1 MTRRIAAVAA
11 LLLSGQAR
19 ADMVPVLAS
28 QVERGA
34 ILSADDFVVED
45 LPIAKARGA
54 VAPAEADGLE
64 AKRNLAAGRIVRR
77 SDLVEPRLVRR
88 GDQVSV
94 RVEEGALSI
103 TTRGEALQSGAEGD
117 LVRVVTDL
125 SRTLEG
131 RVAADGSV
139 RVALR

>member
-1 MTRRIAAVAA
+1 MKSRVAAVAA
-11 LLLSGQAR
+11 LLVSGQAR
-19 ADMVPVLAS
+19 ADMVPVLGT
-28 QVERGA
+28 QIERGA
-34 ILSADDFVVED
+34 ILSASDFVVED
-45 LPIAKARGA
+45 LPVSKARGA
-54 VAPAEADGLE
+54 VPPDEAHGLE